1 MDYAPP
7 GGRELALMIGSI
19 LYGLNLVTV
28 WLSLERLFRE
38 RSNWKRSRDINLPMT
53 AVVILLFMASTT
65 YLALQV
71 ALEMRDLS
79 QSRPEDSRMER
90 SRIMV
95 AQALLLVLE
104 TIIADSVLLFRCWV
118 IWNKTF
124 LVILL
129 PLVLW
134 VGWGKFYAAIAAF
147 WTCTIIV
154 NVYCTGSI
162 VGRICSVQQGW
173 RPPSIC
179 SLQDLPQRDRMQ
191 LAKRIVVESAMMYT
205 VSSLS
210 AFISLICPVS
220 VAIDITCLAE
230 AQIIGIAFNLILIRP
245 WSQNQD
251 HESELYVRGEK
262 PKTNRAMVSVAIGTT
277 DSLVD
282 DIP

>member
-1 MDYAPP
+1 MPLSSTMDYAPP

-79 QSRPEDSRMER
+79 QSRPEDFRMER

-95 AQALLLVLE
+95 AQALLLVIE
-104 TIIADSVLLFRCWV
+104 TIIADSVL
-118 IWNKTF
+118 
-124 LVILL
+124 
-129 PLVLW
+129 
-134 VGWGKFYAAIAAF
+134 
-147 WTCTIIV
+147 
-154 NVYCTGSI
+154 
-162 VGRICSVQQGW
+162 
-173 RPPSIC
+173 
-179 SLQDLPQRDRMQ
+179 DLPQRDRMQ